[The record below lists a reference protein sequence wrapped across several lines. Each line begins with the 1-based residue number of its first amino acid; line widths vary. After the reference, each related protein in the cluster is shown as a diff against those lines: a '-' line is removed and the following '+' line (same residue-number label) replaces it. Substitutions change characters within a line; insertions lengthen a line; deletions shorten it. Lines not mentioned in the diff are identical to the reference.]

1 MVKFRPF
8 NGLLPS
14 LASNETILDRISP
27 PYDVIEKSEL
37 TELQNKPYNVAR
49 ITLGGVGGS
58 YEKASKELQDWIA
71 RRALVRDRNES
82 FYLYIQAFRVGRRRY
97 ARTGLIGLLG
107 LEEYGRGEIIPHEET
122 MSKVKEDR
130 LNLLRATSTHTE
142 SILGL
147 FQDLGD
153 LTPEVLHRSS
163 QQLFEC
169 EDPSGTV
176 HSISRISDSDM
187 IERIS
192 ETMRNNNVLI
202 ADGHHRYET
211 AMRYSREAP
220 EEKGRGWVLATLACS
235 KDPGVLVFPT
245 HRILKAPKVGEKDVI
260 GTMKSR
266 FEMTRVSSAKSLERS
281 LKRTSKPSLGII
293 FRSGNVF
300 KVELAK
306 YESDDPMWEIDSYV
320 FQEVMLNKILYS
332 LAKPED
338 VHIDYDHD
346 LSSVERK
353 MDSGAHDIA
362 VLLRSP
368 RLETIWK
375 LATAG
380 RRMPKKTT
388 YFWPKVWSGFVM
400 HRME

>member
-8 NGLLPS
+8 KGFLPS
-14 LASNETILDRISP
+14 LASDETILDRISP

-37 TELQNKPYNVAR
+37 ARLKDKPYNVAR
-49 ITLGGVGGS
+49 ITLGGLGGS
-58 YEKASKELQDWIA
+58 YEKASRELQDWIE

-82 FYLYIQAFRVGRRRY
+82 YYLYLQAFRVGRRRY
-97 ARTGLIGLLG
+97 TRTGLIGLLG
-107 LEEYGRGEIIPHEET
+107 LEDYGRGEIIPHEET

-147 FQDLGD
+147 FQDSGD

-192 ETMRNNNVLI
+192 ETMRHNKVLI

-220 EEKGRGWVLATLACS
+220 EESGRGWILTTLACS

-245 HRILKAPKVGEKDVI
+245 HRILKVPKAGENEVI
-260 GTMKSR
+260 GTMKSH
-266 FEMTRVSSAKSLERS
+266 FEMTKVSSAKSLERS
-281 LKRTSKPSLGII
+281 LKRKSKPSLGIM
-293 FRSGNVF
+293 FRSGNAF
-300 KVELAK
+300 KVELAE
-306 YESDDPMWEIDSYV
+306 YERGDPMWEIDSYV

-346 LSSVERK
+346 FYSVKRK
-353 MDSGAHDIA
+353 MNGGAYDIA

-368 RLETIWK
+368 RLETIWR
-375 LATAG
+375 LAAAG

-388 YFWPKVWSGFVM
+388 YFWPKIWSGFVM

>member
-8 NGLLPS
+8 NGFLPS
-14 LASNETILDRISP
+14 LAGDETILDRISP
-27 PYDVIEKSEL
+27 PYDVIGKSEL
-37 TELQNKPYNVAR
+37 TKLQNKPYNVAR

-82 FYLYIQAFRVGRRRY
+82 YYLYLQTFRMGRRRY
-97 ARTGLIGLLG
+97 TRTGLIGLLG
-107 LEEYGRGEIIPHEET
+107 LEDYERGGIIPHEET
-122 MSKVKEDR
+122 MPKVKEDR
-130 LNLLRATSTHTE
+130 LDLLRATSTHTE

-147 FQDLGD
+147 SQDLGD

-169 EDPSGTV
+169 EDPSGIV
-176 HSISRISDSDM
+176 HSISRISDIDM
-187 IERIS
+187 KERIS
-192 ETMRNNNVLI
+192 ETMRNNKVLI

-211 AMRYSREAP
+211 AMRYLREAP
-220 EEKGRGWVLATLACS
+220 EERGRSWILATLACS

-245 HRILKAPKVGEKDVI
+245 HRVLKAPKVGEKDVT
-260 GTMKSR
+260 GAMKSR
-266 FEMTRVSSAKSLERS
+266 FKMTRLSTAKSLERS
-281 LKRTSKPSLGII
+281 LKRTSKTSLGII

-332 LAKPED
+332 LARPEE
-338 VHIDYDHD
+338 VRIDYDHD
-346 LSSVERK
+346 FSSVERK
-353 MDSGAHDIA
+353 MDRGAYDMA

-375 LATAG
+375 LAAAG

-400 HRME
+400 HRIG